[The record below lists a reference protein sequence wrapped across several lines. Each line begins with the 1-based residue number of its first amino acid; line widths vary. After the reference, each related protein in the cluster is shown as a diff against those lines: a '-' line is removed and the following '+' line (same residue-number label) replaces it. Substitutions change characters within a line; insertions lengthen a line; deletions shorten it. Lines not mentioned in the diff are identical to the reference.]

1 MKVGGLF
8 MMKVGLR
15 ITQIGYVGS
24 ALITSHVI
32 RQDLSVCLSV
42 CLFVFLPHHCNV
54 MRCDVDVGGFGNTLT
69 LIFLITPHSTSFMF
83 LFQLSII

>member
-42 CLFVFLPHHCNV
+42 CLSFYP
-54 MRCDVDVGGFGNTLT
+54 
-69 LIFLITPHSTSFMF
+69 ITAM
-83 LFQLSII
+83 L